1 MSDEELEAIYSITK
15 ATLIVLVL
23 SMVFASLGA
32 MLAGGGYECL
42 AQFYSF
48 FDLCRLHGLHCVN
61 GRV

>member
-32 MLAGGGYECL
+32 MLAGGGL
-42 AQFYSF
+42 
-48 FDLCRLHGLHCVN
+48 
-61 GRV
+61 